1 MHHNKE
7 KSEIDISQNVLICF
21 HHGTALCPARR
32 QWLKYV
38 NFISF
43 RLEQATDPSLES
55 EDWAL
60 NMEICDLINES
71 SSDANSKDAMKAIRK
86 RLTQYIGKNYT
97 VIL

>member
-1 MHHNKE
+1 MNT
-7 KSEIDISQNVLICF
+7 IDRDGLCNVVLWIIKINILTF
-21 HHGTALCPARR
+21 AYHFT
-32 QWLKYV
+32 
-38 NFISF
+38 
-43 RLEQATDPSLES
+43 EQATDPSLDA

-71 SSDANSKDAMKAIRK
+71 SADTNSKDAMKAIRK

>member
-1 MHHNKE
+1 MHDLPELPFNQKHVGLMIHSANKE
-7 KSEIDISQNVLICF
+7 LFCF
-21 HHGTALCPARR
+21 
-32 QWLKYV
+32 Y
-38 NFISF
+38 
-43 RLEQATDPSLES
+43 LEQATDPSLES

-60 NMEICDLINES
+60 NLEICDMINES

>member
-1 MHHNKE
+1 MRIKT
-7 KSEIDISQNVLICF
+7 IF
-21 HHGTALCPARR
+21 
-32 QWLKYV
+32 
-38 NFISF
+38 FSF
-43 RLEQATDPSLES
+43 FVCQEQATDPSLES

-86 RLTQYIGKNYT
+86 RLTQYVGKNYT